1 MPTIPSCLKGKV
13 RFLVINVLND
23 YCICMWLIVCMYA
36 GISGRNSVKGGRT
49 VKPGKSVLLFY
60 FFSENERIG
69 NSYRDSTNKTLDF
82 SLNLR

>member
-13 RFLVINVLND
+13 LFLVINVLND

-49 VKPGKSVLLFY
+49 VKPGKSVLLL
-60 FFSENERIG
+60 FFFFLKMSESVILVG
-69 NSYRDSTNKTLDF
+69 TVQTKP
-82 SLNLR
+82 